1 MSLPNGTS
9 GYQVGAGNFSE
20 PLLTPQAAPVAFTGT
35 TATLTTQN
43 LVNGLITSTQ
53 TAGVT
58 LTLPTAA
65 LMNADFAGAKV
76 NSAFDFTVINLGS
89 SSGAVTMAPG
99 TGFTIVG
106 ATGVP
111 IATSARFRA
120 RKSAD
125 NAWVAYRV

>member
-20 PLLTPQAAPVAFTGT
+20 PLLTPQQAPVAY
-35 TATLTTQN
+35 TATTVTLTPQN

-53 TAGVT
+53 TGATTV
-58 LTLPTAA
+58 TLPTAA
-65 LMNADFAGAKV
+65 LMNADFQGAKV
-76 NSAFDFTVINLGS
+76 DSAFDFTIINLGS

-111 IATSARFRA
+111 VATSARFRA
-120 RKSAD
+120 RKASATT
-125 NAWVAYRV
+125 WVAYRV